1 LIEFTA
7 GPALAASIFAV
18 WLGAIVNERVPALR
32 RFSIPAPITGGVICV
47 IAIALVKGFASVD
60 ITWELGLRDELLLVF
75 FSGVGLSAKL
85 GALRQGGA
93 LFGRLALYVVLFLF
107 VQNAAG
113 ILLAIAMG
121 NPATHGLVSGSIAFA
136 GGHGTAISWGQIAA
150 GWGYDDALAHGLA
163 FATVGL
169 IAGGLI
175 GGPFASWIIRRNN
188 LAKIRHFPGLRGRK
202 RKEADENEVPLSSRK
217 IMFTFLILALCVGAG
232 VETNALL
239 EGVGIVVPGFLT
251 AMLAGVLLTNL
262 VDLVRVPLHT
272 DGIEFVGDLS
282 LNLFLA
288 MSLISLDLAQLA
300 TIFAPLSAAL
310 VLQVA
315 VALAFALWVVFP
327 GCGRDYN
334 ASVLASGFLGIGLGA
349 TPVGMAN
356 MEAVTKRFGP
366 APRALLILPL
376 IGAGVLDIANAFVI
390 EVYVRLFG

>member
-1 LIEFTA
+1 
-7 GPALAASIFAV
+7 
-18 WLGAIVNERVPALR
+18 
-32 RFSIPAPITGGVICV
+32 
-47 IAIALVKGFASVD
+47 
-60 ITWELGLRDELLLVF
+60 
-75 FSGVGLSAKL
+75 
-85 GALRQGGA
+85 
-93 LFGRLALYVVLFLF
+93 
-107 VQNAAG
+107 
-113 ILLAIAMG
+113 
-121 NPATHGLVSGSIAFA
+121 
-136 GGHGTAISWGQIAA
+136 
-150 GWGYDDALAHGLA
+150 
-163 FATVGL
+163 
-169 IAGGLI
+169 
-175 GGPFASWIIRRNN
+175 
-188 LAKIRHFPGLRGRK
+188 
-202 RKEADENEVPLSSRK
+202 
-217 IMFTFLILALCVGAG
+217 MFTFLILALCVGAG

-239 EGVGIVVPGFLT
+239 KGVGLVVPGFLT

-272 DGIEFVGDLS
+272 EGIEFIGDLS

-310 VLQVA
+310 ALQVA

-376 IGAGVLDIANAFVI
+376 IGAGVLDMANALVI
-390 EVYVRLFG
+390 ELYVRLLG